1 MKLTEP
7 QTRQQVHTRTITC
20 AAFVHGD
27 GLVDIEGTLRDIKYQ
42 PLILPER
49 GVVAPGEAIHEM
61 KLVITI
67 DRTFLIRDAQ
77 AITLQSPYQIC
88 GEINDRYRQIIG
100 LRIEP
105 GFTQKI
111 KRLFRGISGCQ
122 HLTELLPPMATT
134 AFQVI
139 WASKETYSEIDTGGD
154 AANRP
159 TPLGGCHALRQD
171 GEVVRLHF
179 PKHYVQAVGKV
190 DSA

>member
-1 MKLTEP
+1 MKLAEP
-7 QTRQQVHTRTITC
+7 QTRRQVHTRTITC
-20 AAFVHGD
+20 AAFVHSD

-49 GVVAPGEAIHEM
+49 GVVAPGEAVHEM
-61 KLVITI
+61 KFVITI

-88 GEINDRYRQIIG
+88 GTINDTYRQIIG
-100 LRIEP
+100 LRLEP

-134 AFQVI
+134 AFQVV
-139 WASKETYSEIDTGGD
+139 WASKETYSEIADSD
-154 AANRP
+154 SANRP

-171 GEVVRLHF
+171 GDVVKLHF
-179 PKHYVQAVGKV
+179 PQHYLHPVGNV
-190 DSA
+190 DNA